1 MRAMPWWVFWPV
13 VATNALAFLLFGWD
27 KWRAGRGGHRVRES
41 TLLLVTWLCGCV
53 GAELGARVFR
63 HKTKKA
69 GYRWRAILVTVLNPL
84 WLLVWAYWL

>member
-1 MRAMPWWVFWPV
+1 MPWWVFWPV
-13 VATNALAFLLFGWD
+13 VGMNAFAFFLFGFD
-27 KWRAGRGGHRVRES
+27 KWRAGRGGRRVRES

-69 GYRWRAILVTVLNPL
+69 SYRWRALLVTVANPL
-84 WLLVWAYWL
+84 WWIVWIYWL

>member
-1 MRAMPWWVFWPV
+1 MPWWVFWPV
-13 VATNALAFLLFGWD
+13 VGMNAFAFFLFGFD
-27 KWRAGRGGHRVRES
+27 KWRAGRGGRRVRES

-69 GYRWRAILVTVLNPL
+69 SYRWRALLVTVANPL
-84 WLLVWAYWL
+84 WWLVWIYWL